1 MLDIKKQPGSVL
13 RHQVSRE
20 DMALINAMARSAL
33 TPEEVY
39 TFAVRLC
46 DNEIDR
52 DFERFDRAALKTLG
66 ELFVGKSGIFD
77 HQWSAQGQTAR
88 LYKTELVAEEGVT
101 EAGEPCCYLKGYAYM
116 LRSEKNEDLIAE
128 IEAGI
133 KKEVSIGCSV
143 SRSVCSI
150 CGQSGCGHQRGRR
163 YDGKLCYFTLRAP
176 TDAYEWSFVAVPA
189 QRKAGIIKGLTAGS
203 GLSLRKLLAGHPTAL
218 AELEALERE
227 AALGRSYMTG
237 LRREAVRL
245 AGMADEALDLRTFAA
260 AMDKLDEAELK
271 ELTAAYQRRVDDKYP
286 PLPQVRPR
294 RAVPSTDEA
303 DLAYLI

>member
-13 RHQVSRE
+13 RHPVSRE

-52 DFERFDRAALKTLG
+52 DFERFDRAALKALG

-163 YDGKLCYFTLRAP
+163 YDGKLCYFTLQAP

-203 GLSLRKLLAGHPTAL
+203 GMSLRKLLAGHPTAL

-237 LRREAVRL
+237 PVSY
-245 AGMADEALDLRTFAA
+245 TH
-260 AMDKLDEAELK
+260 
-271 ELTAAYQRRVDDKYP
+271 LT
-286 PLPQVRPR
+286 LPTIYSV
-294 RAVPSTDEA
+294 
-303 DLAYLI
+303 

>member
-1 MLDIKKQPGSVL
+1 PTGTGSRPGGWHWKTTGWSGTEKPRRTRHDRKWRSRTMLDIKKQPGSVL

-33 TPEEVY
+33 APEEVY

-163 YDGKLCYFTLRAP
+163 YDGKLCYFTLQAP
-176 TDAYEWSFVAVPA
+176 TDAYEWSFVVVPA

-203 GLSLRKLLAGHPTAL
+203 GLSLRKLLAGH
-218 AELEALERE
+218 
-227 AALGRSYMTG
+227 
-237 LRREAVRL
+237 
-245 AGMADEALDLRTFAA
+245 
-260 AMDKLDEAELK
+260 
-271 ELTAAYQRRVDDKYP
+271 
-286 PLPQVRPR
+286 
-294 RAVPSTDEA
+294 
-303 DLAYLI
+303 